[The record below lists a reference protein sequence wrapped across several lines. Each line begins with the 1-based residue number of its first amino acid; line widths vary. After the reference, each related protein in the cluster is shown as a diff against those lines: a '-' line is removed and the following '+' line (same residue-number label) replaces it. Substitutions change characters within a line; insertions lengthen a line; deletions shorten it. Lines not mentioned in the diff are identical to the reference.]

1 MNNPSLELSLFTNL
15 LLLLVFSR
23 IFGEIIER
31 FNQPAMIG
39 EIIAGIILGPSI
51 LNIIHITEEIRIISE
66 LGIFFFVILAGVEI
80 NIDEILNSL
89 SGKNII
95 MPVISFIIPFVCGF
109 GVGILFNLDI
119 TASFFLGLC
128 ISITAL
134 PVSVR
139 ILMDLGKL
147 NTELGQKIISV
158 AIFNDV
164 LALMFFG
171 MFWNNKNAALTIESF
186 LKVVFLSFL
195 KLFAFIFILTIAYI
209 LVKKMVQ
216 KGNYIKVY
224 LDKIVSILKI
234 KEPLF
239 TLFFIFI
246 LVFSTISENL
256 GFHFIVGSFFASML
270 ISESLIGKENLHIIQ
285 SSTSNIAMGLLA
297 PIFFASIGLETNLF
311 SLTNLSLVLVV
322 LLIAFISKIIS
333 GYFAGRMTGLNP
345 TTSLTLGVGLNAR
358 GIMELIIANI
368 AFINNFIN
376 IEIFSILVLMGL
388 VTTMLTPIFLKLLFD
403 YKENYQ

>member
-23 IFGEIIER
+23 IFGEILER

-39 EIIAGIILGPSI
+39 EILAGIILGPSI
-51 LNIIHITEEIRIISE
+51 LNIIHRTEEIRIISE

-89 SGKNII
+89 RGKNII
-95 MPVISFIIPFVCGF
+95 MPVISFILPFVCGF

-119 TASFFLGLC
+119 TATFFLGLC

-171 MFWNNKNAALTIESF
+171 MFWNNKNATLTIKSF

>member
-23 IFGEIIER
+23 IFGEILER

-39 EIIAGIILGPSI
+39 EILAGIILGPSI
-51 LNIIHITEEIRIISE
+51 LNIIHRTEEIRIISE

-89 SGKNII
+89 RGKNII

-119 TASFFLGLC
+119 TATFFLGLC

-171 MFWNNKNAALTIESF
+171 MFWNNKNATLTIKSF

>member
-23 IFGEIIER
+23 IFGEILER

-39 EIIAGIILGPSI
+39 EILAGIILGPSI
-51 LNIIHITEEIRIISE
+51 LNIIHRTEEIRIISE

-89 SGKNII
+89 RGKNII
-95 MPVISFIIPFVCGF
+95 MPVISFILPFVCGF

-119 TASFFLGLC
+119 TATFFLGLC

-171 MFWNNKNAALTIESF
+171 MFWNNKNATLTIKSF

-285 SSTSNIAMGLLA
+285 SSTSNIA
-297 PIFFASIGLETNLF
+297 
-311 SLTNLSLVLVV
+311 
-322 LLIAFISKIIS
+322 
-333 GYFAGRMTGLNP
+333 
-345 TTSLTLGVGLNAR
+345 
-358 GIMELIIANI
+358 
-368 AFINNFIN
+368 
-376 IEIFSILVLMGL
+376 
-388 VTTMLTPIFLKLLFD
+388 
-403 YKENYQ
+403 

>member
-23 IFGEIIER
+23 IFGEILER

-39 EIIAGIILGPSI
+39 EILAGIILGPSI
-51 LNIIHITEEIRIISE
+51 LNIIHRTEEIRIISE

-89 SGKNII
+89 RGKNII
-95 MPVISFIIPFVCGF
+95 MPIISFIIPFVCGF

-119 TASFFLGLC
+119 TATFFLGLC

-171 MFWNNKNAALTIESF
+171 MFWNNKNATLTIKSF

>member
-1 MNNPSLELSLFTNL
+1 MNNPSFELLLFTNL

-23 IFGEIIER
+23 ILGEIFER

-51 LNIIHITEEIRIISE
+51 LNLIHRSQEIRIISE
-66 LGIFFFVILAGVEI
+66 LGIFFFIILTGLEI

-89 SGKNII
+89 HGKNIV
-95 MPVISFIIPFVCGF
+95 MPIISFIIPFVSGF
-109 GVGILFNLDI
+109 SVGVLLNLNII
-119 TASFFLGLC
+119 TTFFLSLC

-158 AIFNDV
+158 AIFNDIF
-164 LALMFFG
+164 ALMFFG
-171 MFWNNKNAALTIESF
+171 MFWNNRNAVLTIESF
-186 LKVVFLSFL
+186 LKVIFISFI
-195 KLFAFIFILTIAYI
+195 KLFTFIFILTIAYLLI
-209 LVKKMVQ
+209 KKMVQ
-216 KGNYIKVY
+216 KGNFIKIY
-224 LDKIVSILKI
+224 LDKIISLLKI

-246 LVFSTISENL
+246 LIFSTISENL

-270 ISESLIGKENLHIIQ
+270 ISESLIGKENLNIIQ

-297 PIFFASIGLETNLF
+297 PIFFASIGLEMNLT
-311 SLTNLSLVLVV
+311 SLKNLSLLLIVLF
-322 LLIAFISKIIS
+322 IAFISKIIS
-333 GYFAGRMTGLNP
+333 GYLGGRMAGYNHSN
-345 TTSLTLGVGLNAR
+345 SLTLGVGLNAR
-358 GIMELIIANI
+358 GIMELIIADI

-376 IEIFSILVLMGL
+376 VEIFSILILMGL
-388 VTTMLTPIFLKLLFD
+388 ITTILTPILLKYLFE
-403 YKENYQ
+403 YIETYQ